1 MGNFVYDVSKG
12 EPIFTGE
19 YFTFDMYFAS
29 LASMRHHPGAGTK
42 DHKKLTLQ
50 ECADEAIEML
60 KIRRAIPI
68 FEPVKKGEKI
78 LDPNKVGVS
87 NEQE

>member
-1 MGNFVYDVSKG
+1 MGDIIYDVSKG
-12 EPIFTGE
+12 EPIFVGE

-42 DHKKLTLQ
+42 DHKKLTLR

-60 KIRRAIPI
+60 KIRRSLPI
-68 FEPVKKGEKI
+68 FEPIKQSKNTASAGM
-78 LDPNKVGVS
+78 VGAKH
-87 NEQE
+87 EQE